1 MGLGNLFDGATEDL
15 ILYVIAP
22 STLVALAAGLSLAE
36 WDLSRRFAAA
46 AESWHDPHAPRV
58 ESNEADYRALASTPA
73 RPAAPDAVRWLARA
87 AVLWSALT
95 LFGFGTLSLVTFA
108 VLGPLAALL
117 VPLGAVVAA
126 GSMIHAVLILPERT
140 DPRVRPRIARART
153 ALVMH
158 HALVLFASLAA
169 VIPMFVSGA
178 ALVELGLG
186 TLVLVVIPCAL
197 GAALYRRL
205 DSVRS
210 LYSPPA

>member
-22 STLVALAAGLSLAE
+22 STLVALVTSLAVAE
-36 WDLSRRFAAA
+36 WHLSRRFAGA
-46 AESWHDPHAPRV
+46 AESWRDPHAPRV
-58 ESNEADYRALASTPA
+58 QASDADYRALASTAA
-73 RPAAPDAVRWLARA
+73 RPEAPGTVRWLARG

-126 GSMIHAVLILPERT
+126 GSMIHAVRILPERT

-178 ALVELGLG
+178 DLVELGLG
-186 TLVLVVIPCAL
+186 ALVLVVIPCAL

-205 DSVRS
+205 DTVRS